1 MTNKESTKYDQ
12 LSIDQ
17 PAQYRIRIRGKLD
30 EHMSDRLSGMRISH
44 QTQEDGP
51 IVSTLEGQLVDQA
64 ALFGV
69 LVSLYNMRLPL
80 ISVECTEN
88 DKNEGDS
95 LIKVRV
101 EQKTDYLEFIV
112 SGVQSVLPIP
122 EPLETVLNSCE
133 LAGLYRVLVDFRGLE
148 GGDEENPEIEYA
160 QGVGQGYQDYLDAG
174 GTPIKAVVVGKE
186 EMIRAWKQSE
196 EIAQGYSLKTFVSN
210 DYEEAVAWLRSE
222 KVDQ

>member
-1 MTNKESTKYDQ
+1 
-12 LSIDQ
+12 
-17 PAQYRIRIRGKLD
+17 
-30 EHMSDRLSGMRISH
+30 MSDRMSGMRISH

-51 IVSTLEGQLVDQA
+51 IVSTLEGQLLDQA

-88 DKNEGDS
+88 ENDDGES
-95 LIKVRV
+95 IIKVRV

-112 SGVQSVLPIP
+112 SGVQNDLPIP

-133 LAGLYRVLVDFRGLE
+133 LAGIYRVLVDFRGLV
-148 GGDEENPEIEYA
+148 GGDKENPEIEYA
-160 QGVGQGYQDYLDAG
+160 QGVGQEYQDYLDAG
-174 GTPIKAVVVGKE
+174 GTPIKAAVVGRE
-186 EMIRAWKQSE
+186 ELVEAWKQSE
-196 EIAQGYSLKTFVSN
+196 EIALGYSLNSFVSG